1 MHLGVNLLYLVPG
14 ETGGRETYAR
24 ELVPRLLRAEPS
36 LRITLF
42 MNREA
47 AGARDATWREVG
59 RVVRIPV
66 SGRSRA
72 QWVIGEQLVLP
83 RAAARA
89 GVDVLHSLANFA
101 PLTGRFA
108 RVVTVHDL
116 LYLRH
121 PEFHSTLMRLG
132 TRALVPRGAR
142 RSDRV
147 ITVSASSRD
156 EIVRL
161 LGIPEERIDVVPNG
175 LGVTSGGVAA
185 EPWRPEAVAG
195 RPIVLSV
202 GTRLRHKNL
211 AALIDAAALIPATER
226 PAFVFAGGA
235 TELDAELTARA
246 ARMGVAQD
254 VVLIP
259 WLPPAQLEGL
269 YAAATCFAMPTLY
282 EGFGMPVLEAMAR
295 GVPVACSDLP
305 VLREVAGSAARF
317 FDPRDPATIAT
328 ALSELIADDTQRKR
342 LEAAGYERA
351 SRFTWE
357 KAAEATLRA
366 YERATASLPGL

>member
-1 MHLGVNLLYLVPG
+1 MHLGLNLLYLVPG

-24 ELVPRLLRAEPS
+24 ELIPRLLSAEPS

-42 MNREA
+42 LNREA
-47 AGARDATWREVG
+47 AGAPDTTWQEVG

-72 QWVIGEQLVLP
+72 QWVMGEQLALP

-101 PLTGRFA
+101 PLTGPFA

-161 LGIPEERIDVVPNG
+161 LGIPDERIDVVPNG
-175 LGVTSGGVAA
+175 LGVTSGGVDA
-185 EPWRPEAVAG
+185 EPWHPEAAAG
-195 RPIVLSV
+195 RPMVLSV

-211 AALIDAAALIPATER
+211 AALIDAAALMPGGER
-226 PAFVFAGGA
+226 PVFVFAGGA
-235 TELDAELTARA
+235 TALDAELTAQA
-246 ARMGVAQD
+246 GRMGVAQD

-259 WLPPAQLEGL
+259 WLPPSKLEGL

-317 FDPRDPATIAT
+317 FDPRDPATIAA
-328 ALSELIADDTQRKR
+328 ALGELVADEGQRKR
-342 LEAAGYERA
+342 LRTAGYERA

-357 KAAEATLRA
+357 NAAEGTLRA

>member
-1 MHLGVNLLYLVPG
+1 MHVGLNLLYLVPG

-24 ELVPRLLRAEPS
+24 ELIPRLASAAPA

-42 MNREA
+42 LNREA
-47 AGARDATWREVG
+47 ADAPGLAWQEAG

-66 SGRSRA
+66 SGRNRA
-72 QWVIGEQLVLP
+72 QWAVGEQLLLP

-89 GVDVLHSLANFA
+89 GVELLHSLANFA
-101 PLTGRFA
+101 PAWGPFA

-121 PEFHSTLMRLG
+121 PEFHSALMRLG
-132 TRALVPRGAR
+132 TRTLVPLGAR

-147 ITVSASSRD
+147 ITVSRSSR
-156 EIVRL
+156 EELVRL

-175 LGVTSGGVAA
+175 LGVTTAGDGA
-185 EPWRPEAVAG
+185 EPWLPKAVAG

-202 GTRLRHKNL
+202 ATRLPHKNL
-211 AALIDAAALIPATER
+211 GALVEAAALMPPDER
-226 PAFVFAGGA
+226 PLFVLAGGA
-235 TELDAELTARA
+235 TELDGELTSRA
-246 ARMGVAQD
+246 GRLGVAGD
-254 VVLIP
+254 VVLTP
-259 WLPPAQLEGL
+259 WLPPAKLEGL

-317 FDPRDPATIAT
+317 FDPRDPRTIAT
-328 ALSELIADDTQRKR
+328 ALRELLAHEPERER
-342 LEAAGYERA
+342 LRAAGYERA
-351 SRFTWE
+351 GRYTWE
-357 KAAEATLRA
+357 AAAEATLRS
-366 YERATASLPGL
+366 YERARDRLLDL